1 MLPPGLKGGI
11 GRPFFTHCMSNLS
24 VYIAWPSSLL
34 FQETPNV
41 LWRRC
46 TRMQH
51 RAKIDPGPSENISVY
66 TRQRHETNEVESYLQ
81 GLKINMVTYQMHMCT
96 QATFKQSHPCLIIS
110 LQIKPATSPLKW
122 TGLLCSE
129 LPLCF
134 CIVKNSIVVSDF
146 GFALCDWVSDGDPQ
160 FFSSMSW

>member
-1 MLPPGLKGGI
+1 MLPPGLKGSI
-11 GRPFFTHCMSNLS
+11 GRPFFTHCMSDLS
-24 VYIAWPSSLL
+24 IYIAWPTSLL
-34 FQETPNV
+34 IPKTPNIP
-41 LWRRC
+41 WWWC

-51 RAKIDPGPSENISVY
+51 RAKIDPGPLENISVY
-66 TRQRHETNEVESYLQ
+66 TRQRHKTNGVESYLQ

-96 QATFKQSHPCLIIS
+96 QATFKQSHLCLIIS
-110 LQIKPATSPLKW
+110 LQIKPTSLVKKM
-122 TGLLCSE
+122 GLFCSE